1 MAWLPFQNL
10 EVICRHIIVFADKDL
25 KWSRVAERC
34 IKSALVDNKT
44 NFDIDNDVDS
54 FDETCDDETY
64 DELSS
69 ETSDNEESLKTGNS
83 KGNITRPPNFEL
95 CGY

>member
-1 MAWLPFQNL
+1 M
-10 EVICRHIIVFADKDL
+10 
-25 KWSRVAERC
+25 AERC

-44 NFDIDNDVDS
+44 NFDVDS
-54 FDETCDDETY
+54 FDETCDDDTY

-83 KGNITRPPNFEL
+83 IGNKQSLLEMAEVACCVF
-95 CGY
+95 

>member
-1 MAWLPFQNL
+1 M
-10 EVICRHIIVFADKDL
+10 
-25 KWSRVAERC
+25 AERC

-83 KGNITRPPNFEL
+83 IGNKQSLLEMAGVACCVF
-95 CGY
+95 